1 MANLEI
7 LNPPQFSEEIKKVKE
22 EDFITAAIE
31 NEIKRKLLNN
41 DIFLKKMIEEIKPNF
56 LRNPDFK
63 IALRGDYFIKKGCT
77 VYNEP
82 TLVTDVSHLGL
93 SEQCRKIY
101 YKTDTY
107 AAFLGENGYTY
118 YVALSDIEK
127 KYLGAAAPIVEGWHT
142 GGYDTNVVTVQE
154 DYLTIGSEQ
163 LSEWED
169 IFQTVAE
176 VERLKG
182 QTVTFTVKLRS
193 HAEKVLL
200 RLQDSEEEAYAS
212 AENTEDWEIV
222 SLTRKIS
229 DTTKIVTVGV
239 GIFQCDSGTVDIAWA
254 KLEIGEEA
262 TPFVPPNPEVELLKC
277 GGYAKASNPNLL
289 DNADFRVNQRNG
301 YITKLEAKAYYDADF
316 VGVANESLQQQYR
329 VTDIDDTYAMFLGGD
344 GTTKYYIRLE
354 DIEKGYVANDYMVDR
369 WRGSLSSI
377 VKILDHGIRTECYD
391 DTHNQGVKQFKKY
404 DMNLLVGKMFTLSLE
419 IDTTGV
425 SEECINNSNYCH
437 WLNVNG
443 VSTKIYLKEKRNSEI
458 LSLTGMIQYN
468 TGSYRDYLLVQLN
481 TITGTVIKWAKLE
494 LGEKA
499 TPFVPP
505 DYASE
510 LLKCKYYYQ
519 EITEVGN
526 PNVYTSDALHKN
538 IRYSEM
544 RIKPSAY
551 FKNSIFNKVGYTRMG
566 NTGGNL
572 IDGFTFSLNCNEG
585 NEVKHG
591 LAIIA
596 TKAGHGLNSTNC
608 NVVVAK
614 GNPLCLNAE
623 HYPQ

>member
-1 MANLEI
+1 MKNLEI
-7 LNPPQFSEEIKKVKE
+7 LNPPQFSEEIYKVE
-22 EDFITAAIE
+22 EEEFITAEIE
-31 NEIKRKLLNN
+31 NGIKRKLLNN

-56 LRNPDFK
+56 LRNPNFK

-82 TLVTDVSHLGL
+82 ALVTDVSHLGL

-154 DYLTIGSEQ
+154 NYLTIGSER

-182 QTVTFTVKLRS
+182 QTVTFSVKLRS

-200 RLQDSEEEAYAS
+200 RLQDSEEEAYAK
-212 AENTEDWEIV
+212 AENTGDWEIV

-301 YITKLEAKAYYDADF
+301 SITKLGAKAYYDVDF
-316 VGVANESLQQQYR
+316 ARVANESLQQQYR
-329 VTDIDDTYAMFLGGD
+329 VTDIEDTYAMFLGGD

-354 DIEKGYVANDYMVDR
+354 EIEKGYVSNDYMVDR

-377 VKILDHGIRTECYD
+377 VKVLEHGIKTECYD

-404 DMNLLVGKMFTLSLE
+404 DMNLLIGKMFTLSLE

-468 TGSYRDYLLVQLN
+468 TGS
-481 TITGTVIKWAKLE
+481 
-494 LGEKA
+494 
-499 TPFVPP
+499 
-505 DYASE
+505 
-510 LLKCKYYYQ
+510 
-519 EITEVGN
+519 
-526 PNVYTSDALHKN
+526 
-538 IRYSEM
+538 
-544 RIKPSAY
+544 
-551 FKNSIFNKVGYTRMG
+551 
-566 NTGGNL
+566 
-572 IDGFTFSLNCNEG
+572 
-585 NEVKHG
+585 
-591 LAIIA
+591 
-596 TKAGHGLNSTNC
+596 
-608 NVVVAK
+608 
-614 GNPLCLNAE
+614 
-623 HYPQ
+623 

>member
-22 EDFITAAIE
+22 EDFITAEIE
-31 NEIKRKLLNN
+31 NEIKRRLLNN

-63 IALRGDYFIKKGCT
+63 IAPRGDYFIKKGCT
-77 VYNEP
+77 IYNEP
-82 TLVTDVSHLGL
+82 ALVTDVSHLGL

-101 YKTDTY
+101 YRTDTY

-118 YVALSDIEK
+118 YVAPSDIEK

-154 DYLTIGSEQ
+154 NYLTIGSER

-301 YITKLEAKAYYDADF
+301 SITKLGAKAYYDVDF
-316 VGVANESLQQQYR
+316 ARVANESLQQQYR

-344 GTTKYYIRLE
+344 GNKFYIKLE
-354 DIEKGYVANDYMVDR
+354 DIEKGYVSNDYMVDR

-377 VKILDHGIRTECYD
+377 VKVLDHGIRTECYD

-419 IDTTGV
+419 VDTTGV

-458 LSLTGMIQYN
+458 LSFTGMIQYN

-526 PNVYTSDALHKN
+526 PNVYTSNALHRN

-544 RIKPSAY
+544 RIKPTAY

-572 IDGFTFSLNCNEG
+572 IEGFTFSLNCQEG

-596 TKAGHGLNSTNC
+596 TKEGHGLNSTNC
-608 NVVVAK
+608 NVVVSK
-614 GNPLCLNAE
+614 LNPLCLNAE
-623 HYPQ
+623 YYP